1 MNKSLDK
8 IIEMKLNKLWVLK
21 EQTAEND
28 KKGHSVNIQKETE
41 DNDNFRKVLY
51 TGENTQLVLMSLK
64 PGEDIGWEV
73 HHGVDQF
80 FRIEAGNGKAIIN
93 GNEYIISDGSSV
105 IVPAGAKHNFINDG
119 KTDLK
124 LYSLYSPPHH
134 KDGTIHKTKAD
145 AEADK
150 EHFDGETTEG

>member
-1 MNKSLDK
+1 MISYKS
-8 IIEMKLNKLWVLK
+8 
-21 EQTAEND
+21 
-28 KKGHSVNIQKETE
+28 
-41 DNDNFRKVLY
+41 R
-51 TGENTQLVLMSLK
+51 
-64 PGEDIGWEV
+64 
-73 HHGVDQF
+73 GVKCVKDPF
-80 FRIEAGNGKAIIN
+80 EHFTHTGKAIIN
-93 GNEYIISDGSSV
+93 GNKYIISDGSSV

-150 EHFDGETTEG
+150 EHFDSETTES